1 MGDLGS
7 GLEPGHILC
16 DLPELTKAMTF
27 QVTLNVVKMMIG
39 NVAAAGGHVRAAVGE
54 VIELGRGG
62 IACECGENTKCV
74 WDEYSSF
81 RIFVSKERK

>member
-16 DLPELTKAMTF
+16 DLPELKKAMTF
-27 QVTLNVVKMMIG
+27 QLTRNVVKMMIG
-39 NVAAAGGHVRAAVGE
+39 NVAAACGHVRAAVGE
-54 VIELGRGG
+54 MIELGGGG
-62 IACECGENTKCV
+62 IACGCGENTKCV

-81 RIFVSKERK
+81 LIFASKEKK

>member
-27 QVTLNVVKMMIG
+27 QVTLNGVKMMIG
-39 NVAAAGGHVRAAVGE
+39 NVAAAGGHVQAAVGE
-54 VIELGRGG
+54 MIELG
-62 IACECGENTKCV
+62 
-74 WDEYSSF
+74 
-81 RIFVSKERK
+81 

>member
-7 GLEPGHILC
+7 GLEPGHILY

-54 VIELGRGG
+54 MIELVGGG
-62 IACECGENTKCV
+62 IACGCNEN
-74 WDEYSSF
+74 
-81 RIFVSKERK
+81 R

>member
-16 DLPELTKAMTF
+16 DLLELTKAMTF

-39 NVAAAGGHVRAAVGE
+39 NVAAACGHVRAAVGE
-54 VIELGRGG
+54 MIELGGG
-62 IACECGENTKCV
+62 GSACGFGENAK
-74 WDEYSSF
+74 S
-81 RIFVSKERK
+81 I

>member
-16 DLPELTKAMTF
+16 DLPELKKAMAF

-39 NVAAAGGHVRAAVGE
+39 NIITAGGHVRAAVGE
-54 VIELGRGG
+54 MIELGGGG
-62 IACECGENTKCV
+62 IACGCNENRKCV
-74 WDEYSSF
+74 WDEYLSF
-81 RIFVSKERK
+81 LIFVSKE